1 MTPKPDT
8 CKIHGSVIETLE
20 IGGKTIIRLSITGGS
35 LDYLC
40 GRGETFHLG
49 DTLVLDGEFRPCSV
63 KSSLDIE
70 NHHAV
75 SDADFL
81 A

>member
-1 MTPKPDT
+1 MTPKPDS
-8 CKIHGSVIETLE
+8 CQIHGSVIETLE
-20 IGGKTIIRLSITGGS
+20 MHGKTIIRLSITGGS

-40 GRGETFHLG
+40 GREETFHLG
-49 DTLVLDGEFRPCSV
+49 DALVLDGEFRPCSV

-70 NHHAV
+70 NHHTV